1 FSLCPL
7 YYQLAK
13 SCYFSKIFD
22 PASFLPARSL
32 PAAALLAL
40 RRRPAAYGIRFAA
53 MPRCVSVVNSLVNN
67 PADSKGRE
75 LQRERDRAFTPT
87 VLPLRR
93 LCVLC
98 VSAVISK

>member
-40 RRRPAAYGIRFAA
+40 RRRRAAYGIRHTVCGYAA
-53 MPRCVSVVNSLVNN
+53 LCLCGE
-67 PADSKGRE
+67 AAFHCTA
-75 LQRERDRAFTPT
+75 ERH
-87 VLPLRR
+87 
-93 LCVLC
+93 
-98 VSAVISK
+98 